1 MTDHHDDDIR
11 DYLHHIFGD
20 PADRPPRD
28 VIPMASGLTRADL
41 ERQSASY
48 GKPCTGVIP
57 GEIIEGL
64 DGDMIGMTESRS
76 VSSSF
81 GGTFITKSQAE
92 QLGIAEGD
100 LPGIFIIDP
109 TTEEN

>member
-1 MTDHHDDDIR
+1 MTDDDETR
-11 DYLHHIFGD
+11 DFLRHLFGD

-28 VIPMASGLTRADL
+28 VIAMTGGLTRADL
-41 ERQSASY
+41 ERQSANY
-48 GKPCTGVIP
+48 GKRCQGVIP

-64 DGDMIGMTESRS
+64 DGDIIGMTESRS
-76 VSSSF
+76 VASTY

-92 QLGIAEGD
+92 QFGIAEGD
-100 LPGIFIIDP
+100 LPGIFIIDNP